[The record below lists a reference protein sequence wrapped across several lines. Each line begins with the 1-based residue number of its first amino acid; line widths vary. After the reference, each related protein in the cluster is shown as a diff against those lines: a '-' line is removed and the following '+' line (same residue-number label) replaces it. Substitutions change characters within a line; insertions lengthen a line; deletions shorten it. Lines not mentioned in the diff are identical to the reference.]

1 MKIFLDGHFL
11 DGQKHGVAIYLEEL
25 YLHLMKTRKDIVLF
39 VGLERGG
46 SIHSPLFSLDNVH
59 LVEYK
64 LGGWWRFIFDIPLLT
79 RKIAPDFVHTQ
90 NALPVFRG
98 FARYHVTLFDVLYE
112 DFPSYFGKGY
122 RITRSFFFRM
132 AAHKASILST
142 CSEYSARRIPEHYFK
157 GERFKKK
164 IVKVITPG
172 IAPSSIANISV
183 QESVEFKFLLYVSR
197 FEARKNHLTLIKSFD
212 IALKTHPALK
222 LTLVGFEIDG
232 SLDAAIALVR
242 DLNIVDSVI
251 FESNIS
257 SNRLDMLYRNAS
269 IVIYPSLC
277 EGFGMPILEAMLV
290 NPCVMFS
297 DTSAMSDFTF
307 ASECFVDPSSIEAMS
322 EKILDCLSDP
332 ILLHKNYSFRQE
344 FIRKNYLWSQS
355 GDALGEIYR

>member
-79 RKIAPDFVHTQ
+79 MKIAPDFVHTQ

-212 IALKTHPALK
+212 KALKTHPALK

-332 ILLHKNYSFRQE
+332 ILLNKNYSFRQE